1 MGFFVQLGSIVRS
14 QRRADLYNFHFICRL
29 ETNIKKLKFVTFWN
43 SLSFISATPVVDV
56 LFSWMVSFVALSSVA
71 LLHQYVLL
79 DHKLPLVIGSWGA
92 ASVLLFCTPE
102 SPLCQPWNLFVGST
116 ISCITGISLQIL
128 FEPYPELFWL
138 KVK

>member
-92 ASVLLFCTPE
+92 ASVLLFCTPGFFYSFLAFLLE
-102 SPLCQPWNLFVGST
+102 RWFHV
-116 ISCITGISLQIL
+116 ISQLLEHHVI
-128 FEPYPELFWL
+128 E
-138 KVK
+138 